1 MRILIVYHTRS
12 LERATVGRIW
22 GAQDHTTPQTN
33 REELAAQQQDRVGP
47 SNTAITTRSMSNIW
61 FLLNKTSDAYE
72 IDLSRQDQP
81 PPTTPSPPPPLLEE
95 STKGPKPHTQVSPY
109 RPSFLPPTKK
119 SLKRESLKRN
129 LVVPSD
135 LMKMKQGSAALQLGI
150 PASTFS
156 KRWRESLPD
165 RKWPFRT
172 HRKLEKSMKM
182 LLIMQKKGH
191 NVTKDMER
199 LRQQQEE
206 NLLPAVIHLY
216 EEAND
221 TCNITF
227 VSETPNHPNT
237 HSHPSQY
244 SPPSSPSPPPS
255 PPSSADV
262 YSFVNTMYQEK
273 PHPPR

>member
-1 MRILIVYHTRS
+1 
-12 LERATVGRIW
+12 
-22 GAQDHTTPQTN
+22 
-33 REELAAQQQDRVGP
+33 
-47 SNTAITTRSMSNIW
+47 MSNIW
-61 FLLNKTSDAYE
+61 FLLNKTNDAYE
-72 IDLSRQDQP
+72 IDLSKP
-81 PPTTPSPPPPLLEE
+81 PEQGLSSPSPPPQPQQLPPEEPLTPT
-95 STKGPKPHTQVSPY
+95 SSKTKLHSQISPY

-119 SLKRESLKRN
+119 SLKREALKRS

-156 KRWRESLPD
+156 KRWRESLPE

-216 EEAND
+216 EEANE
-221 TCNITF
+221 TSNITF
-227 VSETPNHPNT
+227 VSETPNHPHLST
-237 HSHPSQY
+237 PRSCSSLY
-244 SPPSSPSPPPS
+244 SDSPPSSPSPPPS
-255 PPSSADV
+255 PPAKADV
-262 YSFVNTMYQEK
+262 YSFVNTVYQEK
-273 PHPPR
+273 PHSR

>member
-1 MRILIVYHTRS
+1 
-12 LERATVGRIW
+12 
-22 GAQDHTTPQTN
+22 
-33 REELAAQQQDRVGP
+33 
-47 SNTAITTRSMSNIW
+47 MSNIW
-61 FLLNKTSDAYE
+61 FLLNKTNDAYE
-72 IDLSRQDQP
+72 IDLSKVP
-81 PPTTPSPPPPLLEE
+81 PEDSPPKAKL
-95 STKGPKPHTQVSPY
+95 HQVTPY

-129 LVVPSD
+129 LVVPSE

-191 NVTKDMER
+191 NVAKDMER

-221 TCNITF
+221 TANITF
-227 VSETPNHPNT
+227 VSETPSSSSNHISAGLRLS
-237 HSHPSQY
+237 HSP

-255 PPSSADV
+255 PPSTADV
-262 YSFVNTMYQEK
+262 YSFVNTLYQDRHENI
-273 PHPPR
+273 R

>member
-1 MRILIVYHTRS
+1 
-12 LERATVGRIW
+12 
-22 GAQDHTTPQTN
+22 
-33 REELAAQQQDRVGP
+33 
-47 SNTAITTRSMSNIW
+47 MSNIW
-61 FLLNKTSDAYE
+61 FLLNKTNDAYE
-72 IDLSRQDQP
+72 IDLSKPPQP
-81 PPTTPSPPPPLLEE
+81 QQQAEEDSPS
-95 STKGPKPHTQVSPY
+95 KPKPQQPVTPY

-129 LVVPSD
+129 LVVPSE

-221 TCNITF
+221 ATLTF
-227 VSETPNHPNT
+227 VSETPS
-237 HSHPSQY
+237 HSPSPSPSSSFTPSTPSY
-244 SPPSSPSPPPS
+244 STPSTPSSYLPPKKRHSPSPPSSPSPPTS
-255 PPSSADV
+255 PPSAADV
-262 YSFVNTMYQEK
+262 YSFVNTLY
-273 PHPPR
+273 HDRHDNIR